1 MMQPQDPAPEAWAA
15 VFARMAG
22 MVMSEQTVTT
32 VLELITSLA
41 RDTLAGSVG
50 AGITLVDEAGNRSTS
65 AATGQVVSVSMCC
78 STRSARGPA

>member
-1 MMQPQDPAPEAWAA
+1 MQPQDPTPEAWAA

-22 MVMSEQTVTT
+22 MVMCVQTVTT

-65 AATGQVVSVSMCC
+65 AATGQVVQRLDVC
-78 STRSARGPA
+78 STRSAMGPA